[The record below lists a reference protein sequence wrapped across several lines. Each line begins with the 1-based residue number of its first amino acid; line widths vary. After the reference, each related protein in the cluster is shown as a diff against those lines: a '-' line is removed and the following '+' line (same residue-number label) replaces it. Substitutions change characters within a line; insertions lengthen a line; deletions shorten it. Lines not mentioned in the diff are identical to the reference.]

1 MRKRKR
7 EKEIATARA
16 IIEEYRQ
23 RSGKF
28 DLYPDSRVKR
38 LLPVLFPVPKSLFLL
53 FTQSF
58 SANIGYEAL
67 DQDHESTLDK
77 KPKCVIT
84 DIN

>member
-1 MRKRKR
+1 LRKRKR

-23 RSGKF
+23 R
-28 DLYPDSRVKR
+28 
-38 LLPVLFPVPKSLFLL
+38 
-53 FTQSF
+53 

>member
-23 RSGKF
+23 RSGEF
-28 DLYPDSRVKR
+28 S
-38 LLPVLFPVPKSLFLL
+38 FIFLG
-53 FTQSF
+53 FTSGSICSTGSTQRQQKLKYYL
-58 SANIGYEAL
+58 ANIGYEAL
-67 DQDHESTLDK
+67 DQDHESTMDK

>member
-28 DLYPDSRVKR
+28 DPDSRVKK
-38 LLPVLFPVPKSLFLL
+38 LLPVVFPVPHSLFLL
-53 FTQSF
+53 FIQSF

>member
-28 DLYPDSRVKR
+28 DLYPDLFKK
-38 LLPVLFPVPKSLFLL
+38 LHPVLFPVPQSLFFI

-58 SANIGYEAL
+58 PANIGYEAL